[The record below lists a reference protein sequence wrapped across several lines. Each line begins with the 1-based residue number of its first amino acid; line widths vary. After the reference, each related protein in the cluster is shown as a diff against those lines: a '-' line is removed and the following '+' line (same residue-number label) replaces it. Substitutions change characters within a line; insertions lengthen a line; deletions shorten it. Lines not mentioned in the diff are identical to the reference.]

1 MGMMEEIRE
10 RARAEAELLPP
21 SLALLKSTQVQV
33 NDLHKKINEAMQQL
47 DQLHQCYLSQQLQLE
62 KLLKMSNAI
71 GLLLKK
77 QQQLAQPMKEKSKW
91 TFWNF

>member
-21 SLALLKSTQVQV
+21 SLALLKSTEAQV
-33 NDLHKKINEAMQQL
+33 NDLHKKLNSALEQIEAQQA
-47 DQLHQCYLSQQLQLE
+47 QLE
-62 KLLKMSNAI
+62 KLLKMTNAI

-77 QQQLAQPMKEKSKW
+77 QQQAQPTKEKTWKI
-91 TFWNF
+91 F

>member
-21 SLALLKSTQVQV
+21 TMVLLRSTESQV
-33 NDLHKKINEAMQQL
+33 NDLHKKINDLAEQLSRLHQLQQAQAAQL
-47 DQLHQCYLSQQLQLE
+47 D
-62 KLLKMSNAI
+62 KLLKMTNAI
-71 GLLLKK
+71 GLLLRK
-77 QQQLAQPMKEKSKW
+77 QQPQPTKEKKW